1 MPLVR
6 IALPKGKR
14 AEYRQAVSAGV
25 QRALVEMFDVP
36 KDDLFQIITEHE
48 AGTEIVRPTSYLG
61 IVYSSNL
68 TMIQITVSEGRSAEQ
83 KKRLYLRIVDN
94 LVENPGLRPEDV
106 FINLLETKKEN
117 WSFGRGLA
125 QYA

>member
-25 QRALVEMFDVP
+25 QRALVDMFDVP

-48 AGTEIVRPTSYLG
+48 AGTEIVRPPSYLG
-61 IVYSSNL
+61 MVYSSNF
-68 TMIQITVSEGRSAEQ
+68 TIIQITANDTRSVEQ
-83 KKRLYLRIVDN
+83 KRRLYLRIVDN
-94 LVENPGLRPEDV
+94 LVESPGLRPEDI
-106 FINLLETKKEN
+106 FINLVETKKEN